1 LKVLPPQD
9 ARVLPALPQWLL
21 SGLLLGVAASVV
33 VAAVFALGE
42 RYIPNPEPSGRHV
55 GGARR
60 QRAAIRAFF
69 EDIDEP
75 FYEDYEVGSTRV
87 AFYLP
92 RRDVALTFDPRA
104 FLRLDGTGTFVIL
117 CEHELRI
124 AALARRLPF
133 DVGRPTG
140 GRTSGN
146 RTTGRRSRGRRW
158 SWERGGTEARAPRGK
173 AVDDAFDTLGLTRDA
188 DEAAV
193 KSAYREQVKEV
204 HPDQGGSQEAFQ
216 RLQDAYATAK
226 EHAS

>member
-1 LKVLPPQD
+1 MLPPQV
-9 ARVLPALPQWLL
+9 ARVLPALPQWLV

-42 RYIPNPEPSGRHV
+42 RDIPDPEPSGRRV

-60 QRAAIRAFF
+60 QREAIRAFF
-69 EDIDEP
+69 DDIGEP
-75 FYEDYEVGSTRV
+75 FYEDYEVGYTRV

-92 RRDVALTFDPRA
+92 DRDVAITFDPRA
-104 FLRLDGTGTFVIL
+104 FLRLDETDTFVIL

-124 AALARRLPF
+124 ATLARRLPF
-133 DVGRPTG
+133 DVGRPG
-140 GRTSGN
+140 GSRFSGDRTS
-146 RTTGRRSRGRRW
+146 GRRSRGRRT
-158 SWERGGTEARAPRGK
+158 SRERRGTEARAPRGK
-173 AVDDAFDTLGLTRDA
+173 AVDDAFDTLGLARGA
-188 DEAAV
+188 DEDAV

-204 HPDQGGSQEAFQ
+204 HPDQGGSQEEFQ